1 MIALGT
7 LFSIVFGTIT
17 GVLSAWRRDTALDK
31 TGLYTALGFY
41 SMPTQWLGLL
51 MVLFVAGWLG
61 LPTSGI
67 RDPTLG
73 ILSEPSC
80 TTVAVDR
87 LKHMILP
94 ALTLGLVLYGDYA
107 LIMRSAMLET
117 LGEDYVLT
125 ARAKG
130 LRNFGIVRK
139 HGFRNALLPIV
150 TLIALSLGFII
161 GGAITIEYVFSY
173 PGIGL
178 ATVEAIDQ
186 RDWPLLQAIFLL
198 LTLLGDLLQPH
209 RGPALR
215 EARPA
220 GGGSMSVTPP
230 TTLDRRPPPGDK
242 GVPERPRLAFLRSSV
257 FRKPAT
263 LVGLA
268 IILLFVLI
276 AIFAPQLEPYNP
288 RSKTGAVYA
297 PPSSAHW
304 LGTDDAGAD
313 MLSLVIAGARVS
325 LIVGF
330 AAAFVA
336 MVIGGAVG
344 LFSGFF
350 GGKTDQVLMRITDY
364 VLVIPDIPLMI
375 IIAALFGRSCG
386 TSSSSSGSSTGPAP
400 PGWSARR

>member
-1 MIALGT
+1 MGSSDYIVKRILFAFVTIFVAITLNFVLFRAVPGDAVSALRCRQCTAAFKEIQRKELGLDKPLYQQYWLYLVGLAHGDMGNSLRSEKPVMGELWEPIKNTMPMIFLGT

-17 GVLSAWRRDTALDK
+17 GVLSAWRRDTALDR

-51 MVLFVAGWLG
+51 MILFVAGWLS

-73 ILSEPSC
+73 ILGDASW

-87 LKHMILP
+87 LKHMFLP

-107 LIMRSAMLET
+107 LITRSAMLET

-130 LRNFGIVRK
+130 LSNFRIVRT

-186 RDWPLLQAIFLL
+186 RDWPVLQAIFLL
-198 LTLLGDLLQPH
+198 LTFSVIFFNLIADLLYVKIDP
-209 RGPALR
+209 RVV
-215 EARPA
+215 EA
-220 GGGSMSVTPP
+220 
-230 TTLDRRPPPGDK
+230 
-242 GVPERPRLAFLRSSV
+242 
-257 FRKPAT
+257 
-263 LVGLA
+263 
-268 IILLFVLI
+268 
-276 AIFAPQLEPYNP
+276 
-288 RSKTGAVYA
+288 
-297 PPSSAHW
+297 
-304 LGTDDAGAD
+304 
-313 MLSLVIAGARVS
+313 
-325 LIVGF
+325 
-330 AAAFVA
+330 
-336 MVIGGAVG
+336 
-344 LFSGFF
+344 
-350 GGKTDQVLMRITDY
+350 
-364 VLVIPDIPLMI
+364 
-375 IIAALFGRSCG
+375 
-386 TSSSSSGSSTGPAP
+386 
-400 PGWSARR
+400 